1 MRINI
6 SEYKEHYHDKK
17 SGKLIDNWQ
26 EGIRI
31 LPFTSNP
38 TSAIDKSGGIAGATG
53 LFFRLFEDNDVKAI
67 EDFQETEAIVKSF
80 LIEER
85 KMDEHQADEF
95 INMLRDNVTDVAFL
109 KYIPPV
115 PKDDL
120 ISEKNKKKYKAGQTK
135 IANFLYSMT
144 ADDFILSDQDSKNIF
159 TQLLKDSLSSNPSGL
174 GKKKTTEEEYYVLP
188 FIKRTFNE
196 DLAWLLK
203 QDSSAI
209 VRYIHLLLHF
219 YSCYAILQALP
230 KLSYK
235 QDDVSRPTKY
245 YFILKSEK
253 ASVTHDAVMTWKQIL
268 PKHYLDRI
276 FGHSQALDIL
286 NCVLGGNVGFY
297 SDIKNE
303 IEKTNNERKTMLF
316 IYRRRAH
323 YILS

>member
-53 LFFRLFEDNDVKAI
+53 LFFRLFEDDDVKAI

-95 INMLRDNVTDVAFL
+95 INMLRDIMMVNGTLNVTDVAFL

-120 ISEKNKKKYKAGQTK
+120 ISEKTERNIKQGRQKSQTFC
-135 IANFLYSMT
+135 I
-144 ADDFILSDQDSKNIF
+144 
-159 TQLLKDSLSSNPSGL
+159 P
-174 GKKKTTEEEYYVLP
+174 
-188 FIKRTFNE
+188 
-196 DLAWLLK
+196 
-203 QDSSAI
+203 
-209 VRYIHLLLHF
+209 
-219 YSCYAILQALP
+219 
-230 KLSYK
+230 
-235 QDDVSRPTKY
+235 
-245 YFILKSEK
+245 
-253 ASVTHDAVMTWKQIL
+253 
-268 PKHYLDRI
+268 
-276 FGHSQALDIL
+276 
-286 NCVLGGNVGFY
+286 
-297 SDIKNE
+297 
-303 IEKTNNERKTMLF
+303 
-316 IYRRRAH
+316 
-323 YILS
+323 